1 MAQYRVRK
9 EFMVKIGESL
19 HPEGTILELTPEEY
33 KKVAHQ
39 VEQWPIPELET
50 HPELKEK
57 KEQTK

>member
-9 EFMVKIGESL
+9 EFTVRIGDSL

-39 VEQWPIPELET
+39 VEDWPIPETEQLQ
-50 HPELKEK
+50 PK
-57 KEQTK
+57 KEQTKS